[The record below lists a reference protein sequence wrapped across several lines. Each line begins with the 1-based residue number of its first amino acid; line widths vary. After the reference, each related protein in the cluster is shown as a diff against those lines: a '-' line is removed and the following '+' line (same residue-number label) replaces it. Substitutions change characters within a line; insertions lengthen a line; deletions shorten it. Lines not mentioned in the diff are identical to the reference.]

1 MRIKIKDILISSK
14 DVKFVGNIK
23 NIERVVSFYSL
34 DSREIKDDNIND
46 SLYFAYKGNKVDG
59 FSFVK
64 YLIDRSSN
72 FRKSKAVS
80 FYF

>member
-59 FSFVK
+59 F
-64 YLIDRSSN
+64 LLLNI
-72 FRKSKAVS
+72 
-80 FYF
+80 